1 MDDISNNMLTVHG
14 CVLLLNVIGGFILM
28 LCGQGFS
35 VFGLAILYLILFTP
49 FSFMCWF
56 RPAYRAFK
64 YVYKS
69 VLGIIELKK
78 IRNKN

>member
-1 MDDISNNMLTVHG
+1 MYLIILFIVHG
-14 CVLLLNVIGGFILM
+14 CVLLLNVIGGFVLM
-28 LCGQGFS
+28 LCSQGFS

-64 YVYKS
+64 
-69 VLGIIELKK
+69 
-78 IRNKN
+78 

>member
-1 MDDISNNMLTVHG
+1 MLLTVHG
-14 CVLLLNVIGGFILM
+14 CVLLLNVIGGFVLM

-35 VFGLAILYLILFTP
+35 IFGLAILYLILFTP

-64 YVYKS
+64 YVISFNVAGK
-69 VLGIIELKK
+69 LNDIK
-78 IRNKN
+78 R

>member
-1 MDDISNNMLTVHG
+1 MIYPTILLTVHG

-64 YVYKS
+64 YVYKF
-69 VLGIIELKK
+69 VLNIIELKK
-78 IRNKN
+78 KNKNKN